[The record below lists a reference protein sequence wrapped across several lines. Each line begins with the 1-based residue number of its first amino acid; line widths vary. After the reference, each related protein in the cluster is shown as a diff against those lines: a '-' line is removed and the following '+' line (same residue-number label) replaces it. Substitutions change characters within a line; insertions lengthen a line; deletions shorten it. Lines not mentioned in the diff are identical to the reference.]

1 MLMKQ
6 LYFILICIT
15 LSSCIIHNPKPED
28 CDVVNIYVSE
38 IKEGTSFDIVLND
51 LKGDHFYI
59 NRGLERGLYIDSLK
73 KYTLHQTVR
82 LHLPKFWI
90 GTSEH
95 IAQIETK
102 SDTLFTEFY

>member
-1 MLMKQ
+1 MKQ

-15 LSSCIIHNPKPED
+15 LRSCIIHNPKPED
-28 CDVVNIYVSE
+28 CDVVNVYVTE